1 MANYTVDEV
10 REKYEK
16 MAPRYD
22 WVEGVPEVLGL
33 WKLRRDLIRR
43 AKGSILEVAAGTG
56 RNFRYYPR
64 GSHIVAVDATPA
76 MLKIAEGKA
85 KKRGL
90 DVQFQIMAGEALA
103 FPDYSFDTVVSTL
116 TLCTFTDPVKALQ
129 EMKRVCKPDGRIL
142 LLEHGRSIV
151 PWLGRWQ
158 DRHAAGH
165 AEIVACNW
173 NREPL
178 ELIRKAGLN
187 PVEVRRLFFGI
198 LYLIEAPP

>member
-1 MANYTVDEV
+1 MAKYTVEEV

-56 RNFRYYPR
+56 RNFRYYPKGR
-64 GSHIVAVDATPA
+64 HITAVDATPA
-76 MLKIAEGKA
+76 MLKIAGPKA
-85 KKRGL
+85 KKLGL

-103 FPDYSFDTVVSTL
+103 FPDHSFDTVVSTL
-116 TLCTFTDPVKALQ
+116 TLCTFSDPVKALQ
-129 EMKRVCKPDGRIL
+129 EMKRVCRPDGRIL
-142 LLEHGRSIV
+142 LLEHGRSSV
-151 PWLGRWQ
+151 PWLARWQ
-158 DRHAAGH
+158 DRHEAGH
-165 AEIVACNW
+165 AEIVGCHW

-178 ELIRKAGLN
+178 DLVRKAGFN
-187 PVEVRRLFFGI
+187 PVEVRRLFFDMF
-198 LYLIEAPP
+198 YLIETPP